1 MIQRLTSKDVGKA
14 LRRLGSQEKA
24 TLLSRYFKTGPG
36 DYGAGDKFLGVVVP
50 NQRRV
55 AQAFRDLPLTEIRRL
70 LRSSWHEERLTAL
83 LILVHQYSEGDEH
96 LQKKLHRFYLA
107 HTKYI
112 NNWDLVDLT
121 AYTIVGPHVDPE
133 NPVLLE
139 RLIRSANLWERRIA
153 VLATFHFIRQG
164 NPAPALWVAERLLTD
179 PHDLIHKAVGWMLR
193 EVGKRCSV
201 QAEQEFLDRHAAVMP
216 RTMLRYAIERF
227 PGPVRAR
234 YMGLKGKD
242 RSAPSRR

>member
-24 TLLSRYFKTGPG
+24 TFLSRYFKTGPG

-50 NQRRV
+50 HQRRV
-55 AQAFRDLPLTEIRRL
+55 AKTFRDLPLTEIARL
-70 LRSSWHEERLTAL
+70 LKSPWHEERLTAL
-83 LILVHQYSEGDEH
+83 LILVHQHSSGDERR
-96 LQKKLHRFYLA
+96 QKKLHRFYLA

-121 AYTIVGPHVDPE
+121 AYFLVGPHADPAH
-133 NPVLLE
+133 PVLLE
-139 RLIRSANLWERRIA
+139 RLVRSSNLWERRMA
-153 VLATFHFIRQG
+153 MVGTFYFIKGG